1 MKCINLFRHISLK
14 HVRLQKTQLVMAISG
29 ICLGVA
35 AMVAIDLV
43 NRSVLHSFEES
54 INHATGRAALQITGA
69 DSGFPEQML
78 DRVREVPGVEYAVP
92 VIEAAANFSGGRER
106 SLMILGV
113 DVLQDYQIRDYSLT
127 DESAD
132 IPDPLLFLAKRDSI
146 LLTRAM
152 AAQEGIKLDQEI
164 TLQTV
169 AGFKTLKVRGL
180 LNPEGP
186 ARVAGG
192 DIAIMDIAAA
202 QLAFGKEGRLD
213 RIDVSFLPGEN
224 LDTMKHRLQSVLP
237 AGYSVDTPAGRTRQV
252 EILLGRFRN
261 SMGLVSFMALFVG
274 MYLIYNAVSIAVVQ
288 RRREIGILRAVGA
301 GRMQIAGLFLAE
313 TLVFSV
319 IASLLGVGLGLL
331 FAKASIGV
339 VAQSVTDLYLK
350 TSVAD
355 IAFSWWSAAQDAGI
369 GVLASLA
376 AAGLPSRSSARISP
390 VAAIRA
396 MPYADE
402 DSLLGKPIK
411 VASGSLLLLSLI
423 ILAAFEAAPPGTW
436 PKSLGVIFAA
446 ILALLIGISLST
458 PLLLKWL
465 VPRMH
470 GFLAACLGAAGR
482 LAGLNLRKNIS
493 RNGVAVAAILC
504 SIALFVSSANAV
516 NSIRQS
522 VFDWIDSIIRA
533 DILIS
538 SGHPLTTGG
547 GALPMPGA
555 MQEEIATVPGVL
567 SVEPF
572 RKGYVTYDGR
582 KVMLEIFD
590 VARRLEYCPAM
601 IVKGSREDMLRLPGQ
616 NNVVV
621 NEGFAARHHIRPG
634 DTIVLPTPAGLM
646 RFGVTAIVVSYTSD
660 SGIIWMDVA
669 TYRRHWQDRLVDTF
683 EVRVQ
688 PHAEVATVRQAIL
701 DRFGW
706 QRKLFVLPA
715 AEFKVEIRKMLDRS
729 FVLTNA
735 VNVITLIIAGLG
747 IIVTLLASVL
757 ERKREIGILRSVGML
772 RGQISAV
779 ILIESALIGAV
790 GGVLGAVAGI
800 ILGWLEL
807 EGIFRL
813 DFGGSIGYHL
823 HYPAMAGA
831 VLLAVG
837 LSALAGLYPARRA
850 ARTNIVEAL
859 TYE

>member
-1 MKCINLFRHISLK
+1 MKYINLFRHISLK
-14 HVRLQKTQLVMAISG
+14 HVRLQKTQFVMAICG

-35 AMVAIDLV
+35 TMVAIDLV

-54 INHATGRAALQITGA
+54 INNVTGRAALQITGA
-69 DSGFPEQML
+69 ESGFPEQL
-78 DRVREVPGVEYAVP
+78 LERVQQVPGVEYAVP

-113 DVLQDYQIRDYSLT
+113 DVLQDYQIRNYSLR

-152 AAQEGIKLDQEI
+152 AEQEGIKLDQEI

-169 AGFKTLKVRGL
+169 AGFKIFKVRGL
-180 LNPEGP
+180 LNPDGP

-192 DIAIMDIAAA
+192 DIAIMDINAA

-213 RIDVSFLPGEN
+213 RIDVSFLPGEK
-224 LDTMKHRLQSVLP
+224 LDTMKRRLQAVLP

-252 EILLGRFRN
+252 EILLGRFRK
-261 SMGLVSFMALFVG
+261 SMGLVGFMALFVG

-288 RRREIGILRAVGA
+288 RRREIGILRALGA
-301 GRMQIAGLFLAE
+301 GKAQIAGLFLTE
-313 TLVFSV
+313 TLVLAV

-331 FAKASIGV
+331 FAKASVGV
-339 VAQSVTDLYLK
+339 VAQSVTDMYLK
-350 TSVAD
+350 TSVTD
-355 IAFSWWSAAQDAGI
+355 LAFSWWNAAQDAAI

-376 AAGLPSRSSARISP
+376 AAWLPSRSSATISP

-396 MPYADE
+396 VPYTE
-402 DSLLGKPIK
+402 G
-411 VASGSLLLLSLI
+411 GSLRGQAIKRAAAAFLLLALV
-423 ILAAFEAAPPGTW
+423 ILAIFEAAPSGVW
-436 PKSLGVIFAA
+436 FKSLGVILAA
-446 ILALLIGISLST
+446 ILTLLVGISLAI
-458 PLLLKWL
+458 PLLLTWL
-465 VPRMH
+465 LPGMH
-470 GFLAACLGAAGR
+470 GPLASCFGAAGR
-482 LAGLNLRKNIS
+482 LAGLNLQKNIA

-522 VFDWIDSIIRA
+522 LFDWIDSIVRA
-533 DILIS
+533 DILVS
-538 SGHPLTTGG
+538 SGHPLAGG
-547 GALPMPGA
+547 SLTIPMPAA
-555 MQEEIATVPGVL
+555 MQAEIGTIPGVL
-567 SVEPF
+567 SVESF
-572 RKGYVTYDGR
+572 RKGYVTYDNR
-582 KVMLEIFD
+582 KVLLETFD

-601 IVKGSREDMLRLPGQ
+601 IVKGSRQDMLRLSGRD
-616 NNVVV
+616 NVTI
-621 NEGFAARHHIRPG
+621 NEGFAARYHLRPG
-634 DTIVLPTPAGLM
+634 DTIVLPTPAGLV

-660 SGIIWMDVA
+660 SGIIWMDLA
-669 TYRRHWQDRLVDTF
+669 TYRRHWQDQLVDSF

-688 PHAEVATVRQAIL
+688 PHADIATVRQAIL
-701 DRFGW
+701 ERFGR
-706 QRKLFVLPA
+706 QRKLFALPA
-715 AEFKVEIRKMLDRS
+715 AEFRREIRKVLDRS

-757 ERKREIGILRSVGML
+757 ERTREIGILRAVGML
-772 RGQISAV
+772 RGQVSAV

-790 GGVLGAVAGI
+790 GGSLGAAAGI
-800 ILGWLEL
+800 LIGWVEL
-807 EGIFRL
+807 EGVFRL

-831 VLLAVG
+831 VLLAIA

-850 ARTNIVEAL
+850 ATTNIVEAL